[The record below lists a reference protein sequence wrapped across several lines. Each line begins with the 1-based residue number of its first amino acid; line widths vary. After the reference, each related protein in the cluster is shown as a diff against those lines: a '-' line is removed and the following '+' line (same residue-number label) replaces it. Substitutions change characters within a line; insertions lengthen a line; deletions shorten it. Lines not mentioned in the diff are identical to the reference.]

1 MHKAKYYSL
10 FIFLLVVSTR
20 LMSQANFDRPA
31 LSYLKKKEDS
41 LAQLGR
47 QIVEA
52 EEAADRFRADS
63 QFTRILVRSLR
74 VPNSF
79 YFPFDS
85 LATISRL
92 YAPDSTFRIFT
103 WQVSRDADLH
113 RRHGAIQMRTAD
125 GSLKLFPLIDRS
137 IIIKNQEDTVTN
149 HEWWIGAIY
158 YKILKNVYNNKSL
171 SKSSYPIRTITLESS
186 TSDILTFSSFPNKH
200 GLSPWS
206 DYSNNP
212 EGYVSITGDLPH
224 TGGYKVLSVID
235 EYRFTIE
242 NKSINFSSAPIV
254 WKMQK
259 AQSRNLLDGL
269 YTVDSNTY
277 GIRIDIVH
285 SGITDDNG
293 VTFLNAGSFIIR
305 INDFEFNSKLQ
316 FIPKYSEWYGMV
328 VNLSNICKQ
337 ISINA
342 WELNYNPDD
351 TLEQSSNLN
360 SVHQDIR
367 SFIDNFIFDSPK
379 NPQPNY
385 LAHSNSY
392 FEIGASGGIVIEKE
406 LNYYFIS
413 TTDFPS

>member
-158 YKILKNVYNNKSL
+158 YKILKNVYNNKSYYTL
-171 SKSSYPIRTITLESS
+171 LGYDENSIRS
-186 TSDILTFSSFPNKH
+186 TKKRI
-200 GLSPWS
+200 
-206 DYSNNP
+206 
-212 EGYVSITGDLPH
+212 E
-224 TGGYKVLSVID
+224 VLSFDAKGNPVFGGQF
-235 EYRFTIE
+235 FTFNQDTI
-242 NKSINFSSAPIV
+242 KKPV
-254 WKMQK
+254 
-259 AQSRNLLDGL
+259 QSRFNIEYKKNGNARIVYDDELDML
-269 YTVDSNTY
+269 IYDHLISESNEPAKKYTYIPDGDY
-277 GIRIDIVH
+277 EGFKWL
-285 SGITDDNG
+285 NG
-293 VTFLNAGSFIIR
+293 
-305 INDFEFNSKLQ
+305 KWQ
-316 FIPKYSEWYGMV
+316 
-328 VNLSNICKQ
+328 
-337 ISINA
+337 
-342 WELNYNPDD
+342 
-351 TLEQSSNLN
+351 
-360 SVHQDIR
+360 H
-367 SFIDNFIFDSPK
+367 
-379 NPQPNY
+379 
-385 LAHSNSY
+385 
-392 FEIGASGGIVIEKE
+392 IEKVFNQKLE
-406 LNYYFIS
+406 DGQAPMVKPVTEKKL
-413 TTDFPS
+413 PVKKGG